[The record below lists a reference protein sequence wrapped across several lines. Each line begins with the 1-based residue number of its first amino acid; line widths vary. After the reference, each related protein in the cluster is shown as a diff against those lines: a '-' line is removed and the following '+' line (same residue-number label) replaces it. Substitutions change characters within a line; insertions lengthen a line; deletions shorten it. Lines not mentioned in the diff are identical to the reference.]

1 MTKKVYR
8 FAQTLVLPMALCP
21 ALSIADEANVDNN
34 VAKTVANTAAE
45 IDWRPVAQMTD
56 EQRKGVPSYCEGGY
70 VVPSYLSP
78 DASNASA
85 TPSEVPINAS
95 AQNATY
101 DADQTIRLEG
111 DIEIIQAPYKLT
123 GKSATLNQGTQQ
135 ANVGGGIELRSPGLL
150 LTGSE
155 ARYDMSSGTFEVDN
169 ASYLAHEQG
178 LRGDSEKISRPSEQ
192 VMVIETG
199 TITRCDPN
207 DKAWSIAASEIK
219 LDHETGVGTA
229 EHVRFR
235 IQDVPVFYIPW
246 MTFPIDDR
254 RKSGFLYPSFG
265 SSNVGRG
272 ISMSTPYYFNLAPNY
287 DATLTPQYIH
297 GRGLY
302 TELEARYLNSFG
314 TSTLDLGYINEDE
327 EYVKDFPNKDGERWG
342 LSFENSSR
350 LAPGW
355 SSFID
360 YNVVSDDDYVDDL
373 VRTLSIASSTHIDK
387 KGQISYADDVW
398 QFEGLVQG
406 YQTIDST
413 IAEADKPYS
422 RLPELNLIGEWG
434 NDDFDWALGSQ
445 YIYFYRDGEQLTG
458 DDKVY
463 GSRLR
468 IKPTLSMP
476 MEALWGYLTPSI
488 KIDHTDYLLED
499 RDTEEDHISRTVPFT
514 TLDTGLYFDRPFQLG
529 VQDYNQT
536 LEPRLFYVYSPE
548 VEQDDIPDFD
558 SSLTS
563 FRYSQLFSD
572 DRYNGGDRVGD
583 NNRLTLGLTTRFT
596 EESTGID
603 RAVFSIGKIYYF
615 EDRVVT
621 LDGEG
626 DSTESESPYAG
637 EFTLQPLPGLDLAV
651 SGLWDDQEYK
661 TIEGSS
667 RVSFHTEDYGYVLN
681 LGHRYKKQDS
691 PLEQTDIST
700 IFPLTDQISLFG
712 RWLYDK
718 KYTRTAG
725 TLAGVE
731 YRSCCWRAQLLSSS
745 YLNDND
751 AANGTLDHTI
761 MFRIELKGLAGFG
774 ESADD
779 LDEQVPG
786 YISRE
791 SLYH

>member
-8 FAQTLVLPMALCP
+8 LAQTLVLPMAICP
-21 ALSIADEANVDNN
+21 ALSIADEANAESK
-34 VAKTVANTAAE
+34 VARTAAE
-45 IDWRPVAQMTD
+45 IDWRSVEQMTD
-56 EQRKGVPSYCEGGY
+56 EQRDGVVSYCEGGY
-70 VVPSYLSP
+70 IVPAYLPEGVGTS
-78 DASNASA
+78 SGS
-85 TPSEVPINAS
+85 PSEVPVNAS
-95 AQNATY
+95 AQSAAY
-101 DADQTIRLEG
+101 DAEQNIHLEG
-111 DIEIIQAPYKLT
+111 DIEIVQAPHMLT
-123 GKSATLNQGTQQ
+123 GASATMNQQTQQ
-135 ANVGGGIELRSPGLL
+135 ANIGGGVKLRSPGLL

-155 ARYDMSSGTFEVDN
+155 ARYDMSTGTFEVDN

-178 LRGDSEKISRPSEQ
+178 LRGDSDKISRPSEQ
-192 VMVIETG
+192 VMVIEDG

-207 DKAWSIAASEIK
+207 DKAWSIAASKIE

-235 IQDVPVFYIPW
+235 IQDIPVFYFPW

-272 ISMSTPYYFNLAPNY
+272 MTMSTPYYFNLAPNY

-297 GRGLY
+297 GRGLH
-302 TELEARYLNSFG
+302 TELEGRYLNTFG
-314 TSTLDLGYINEDE
+314 ISVLDLGYINEDE
-327 EYVKDFPNKDGERWG
+327 EYIKDFPNKDGERWG
-342 LSFENSSR
+342 LSFENTSR

-355 SSFID
+355 SSVID
-360 YNVVSDDDYVDDL
+360 YNVVSDDDYLEDL
-373 VRTLSIASSTHIDK
+373 ARTISISNETHIDK
-387 KGQISYADDVW
+387 MGQVSYVDDVW
-398 QFEGLVQG
+398 QFEGIVHG
-406 YQTIDST
+406 YQTVDSS
-413 IAEADKPYS
+413 IAEANKPYS
-422 RLPELNLIGEWG
+422 RLPELDLMGEWD
-434 NDDFDWALGSQ
+434 NDDFDWTLGSQ

-476 MEALWGYLTPSI
+476 MEELWGYLTPSI
-488 KIDHTDYLLED
+488 KIDHSDYLLED
-499 RDTEEDHISRTVPFT
+499 RDTAEDHISRTVPFT

-529 VQDYNQT
+529 VQDYNQS

-563 FRYSQLFSD
+563 FSYSQLFSD

-596 EESTGID
+596 EDSTGID

-615 EDRVVT
+615 EDRMVSLNGT
-621 LDGEG
+621 GT
-626 DSTESESPYAG
+626 STESESPYAG
-637 EFTLQPLPGLDLAV
+637 EFKLQPLSGLDLKV
-651 SGLWDDQEYK
+651 TGLWDDQERK
-661 TIEGSS
+661 TVEGSS
-667 RVSFHTEDYGYVLN
+667 ILSFHTEDYGYVLN
-681 LGHRYKKQDS
+681 LGHRYKKES
-691 PLEQTDIST
+691 TALEQTDLST
-700 IFPLTDQISLFG
+700 IFPLTDQISVFG

-718 KYTRTAG
+718 IDTRTAG

-745 YLNDND
+745 YLNDGGSE
-751 AANGTLDHTI
+751 NGTLDHTI

-774 ESADD
+774 DSADD
-779 LDEQVPG
+779 LDDQVPG
-786 YISRE
+786 YLSRE